1 VDLYAL
7 ARQRLQAAGM
17 DPADIHGGDQCTIA
31 DPQRWFSHRR
41 DRRSGRI
48 ATLVWMDP

>member
-1 VDLYAL
+1 GL
-7 ARQRLQAAGM
+7 ARQRLVAAGM
-17 DPADIHGGDQCTIA
+17 QAQAIHGGDLCTMA

-48 ATLVWMDP
+48 ATLVWMER